1 MSSPAIILAQLRA
14 ERSRATEAPAVAQAL
29 ARFWSDA
36 GLAAHAAITAQAE
49 LAVHL
54 LRLNAPAPLLHGAA
68 RTLLDETALSSA
80 CLDLARR
87 YGAAESVLPSPS
99 RREGASDPERAYQ
112 DGSELLV
119 GTRSLG
125 TGSLGT
131 SSLGTGSLDTSLLG
145 TLVLRTLRRGCIAAT
160 VESSCARE
168 ALEHCQEPAAREVL
182 LQLEHGRARSAQL
195 SWRFLAW
202 ALRGALS
209 APGSS
214 ELADQVR
221 VAVLTAL
228 GTKAPPAP
236 LSQHE
241 RELLR
246 HGVLGSDQRL
256 AIEQRVLREVVLP
269 CMENAIA
276 RARASR
282 AV

>member
-1 MSSPAIILAQLRA
+1 MSSPAMILAQLRA
-14 ERSRATEAPAVAQAL
+14 DHSRATGVPAVAQAL

-36 GLAAHAAITAQAE
+36 GRAAHAAITAQAE
-49 LAVHL
+49 LAAHL

-68 RTLLDETALSSA
+68 RSLLDETAISSA

-87 YGAAESVLPSPS
+87 YGAAESVLPAPS
-99 RREGASDPERAYQ
+99 RREGAPDPELLYQ
-112 DGSELLV
+112 EGSEPVLGAGLL
-119 GTRSLG
+119 GAGSLG
-125 TGSLGT
+125 TG
-131 SSLGTGSLDTSLLG
+131 LLG
-145 TLVLRTLRRGCIAAT
+145 ALVLRTLRRGCIAAT
-160 VESSCARE
+160 VDSSCARE

-202 ALRGALS
+202 ALRSALS

-228 GTKAPPAP
+228 GSKAAPAP

-246 HGVLGSDQRL
+246 HGVLGSSQRL
-256 AIEQRVLREVVLP
+256 VIEQRVLREVVLP
-269 CMENAIA
+269 CMENAIG

-282 AV
+282 VV